1 MKKIQS
7 QKQLLEDI
15 FAVEDIH
22 SVKNKVVV
30 HTDVFKEGLIIEK
43 ISNNCSVFCLTNYKY
58 DKNSDVID
66 GSIQIVYFP
75 ISEKELNKRFKLLAN
90 NIQKGE
96 EVCGMKKEK
105 I

>member
-1 MKKIQS
+1 MKKIES

-22 SVKNKVVV
+22 SEKYRVVV
-30 HTDVFKEGLIIEK
+30 HTDVFQEGLIVEK
-43 ISNNCSVFCLTNYKY
+43 VSENCSVLYLTNHKY
-58 DKNSDVID
+58 DKKSDVTD
-66 GSIQIVYFP
+66 GSIQIVFFP

-90 NIQKGE
+90 NIEKGE
-96 EVCGMKKEK
+96 EVCGMKNEK

>member
-22 SVKNKVVV
+22 SEKNKVVV
-30 HTDVFKEGLIIEK
+30 HTDMFEEGLVIEK
-43 ISNNCSVFCLTNYKY
+43 VSKDCSVIYLTNHNYNE
-58 DKNSDVID
+58 NSDVTD

-75 ISEKELNKRFKLLAN
+75 ILEKQLNKRFKLLAN
-90 NIQKGE
+90 NIEKVGNL
-96 EVCGMKKEK
+96 CGTKNEK